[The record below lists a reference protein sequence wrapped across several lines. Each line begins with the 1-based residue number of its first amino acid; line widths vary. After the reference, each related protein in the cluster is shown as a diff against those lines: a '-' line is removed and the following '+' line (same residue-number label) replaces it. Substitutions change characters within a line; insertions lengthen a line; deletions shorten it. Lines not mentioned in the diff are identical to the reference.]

1 MTKRAW
7 LREFGL
13 PGSIFLAFAMAG
25 CGEAA
30 SQTVD
35 TVAIAGAV
43 KGQQNV
49 DVEADSME
57 VLETEKKAVFTG
69 NVSAVRTGTKLNS
82 DLMVVNY
89 AEVVQADGSKR
100 TDVTIID
107 AKGNVQITTARQVIT
122 GDRAILDV
130 AGNLLTVTGNVV
142 VKEGDTVVKGSKLTA
157 DLKAKTSSMTG
168 GRVKG
173 SFVPKSSSN

>member
-1 MTKRAW
+1 MTKWVW

-13 PGSIFLAFAMAG
+13 PGVICLALGMAG
-25 CGEAA
+25 SDVAT

-142 VKEGDTVVKGSKLTA
+142 VKEGETVVKGTKLTA

>member
-1 MTKRAW
+1 MTQWAW

-13 PGSIFLAFAMAG
+13 TGSICLAITMAG
-25 CGEAA
+25 SGEAT

-57 VLETEKKAVFTG
+57 VVEAEKKAVFTG
-69 NVSAVRTGTKLNS
+69 NVSAVRTGTRLNS

-89 AEVVQADGSKR
+89 AEMVQADGSKR

-130 AGNLLTVTGNVV
+130 AGNLLTVTGNVM
-142 VKEGDTVVKGSKLTA
+142 VKEGDTIVRGTKLTA

>member
-1 MTKRAW
+1 MIKRAW
-7 LREFGL
+7 LKEFGL
-13 PGSIFLAFAMAG
+13 LASICSAILLAGSGKAF
-25 CGEAA
+25 

-35 TVAIAGAV
+35 AAAIAGSV
-43 KGQQNV
+43 KGEQNV

-57 VLETEKKAVFTG
+57 VLEAEKKAVFTG
-69 NVSAVRTGTKLNS
+69 NVSAERTGTRLNS

-100 TDVTIID
+100 TDVTMID

-130 AGNLLTVTGNVV
+130 AGDLLTVTGNVV
-142 VKEGDTVVKGSKLTA
+142 VKEGNTVVTGAKLTA

-173 SFVPKSSSN
+173 SFVPRSSSN

>member
-1 MTKRAW
+1 MTRRAW
-7 LREFGL
+7 LRDFGL
-13 PGSIFLAFAMAG
+13 PGSIFLAFAIAG
-25 CGEAA
+25 CGEAI

-49 DVEADSME
+49 EVEADSME
-57 VLETEKKAVFTG
+57 VLEAEKKAVFTG
-69 NVSAVRTGTKLNS
+69 NVSAVRTGTRLNS

-89 AEVVQADGSKR
+89 AEVVQGDGSKR
-100 TDVTIID
+100 SDVTIID

-142 VKEGDTVVKGSKLTA
+142 VKEGDTVVKGFKLTA

>member
-1 MTKRAW
+1 MTQRAW
-7 LREFGL
+7 LKEFGL
-13 PGSIFLAFAMAG
+13 LASISLAIAIAGS
-25 CGEAA
+25 GEAI

-35 TVAIAGAV
+35 AAAIAGSV
-43 KGQQNV
+43 KGGQNV

-57 VLETEKKAVFTG
+57 VLEAEKKAVFTG
-69 NVSAVRTGTKLNS
+69 NVSAQRTGTRLNS

-107 AKGNVQITTARQVIT
+107 AKGNVQITTARQIIM

-130 AGNLLTVTGNVV
+130 AGDLLTVTGNVV
-142 VKEGDTVVKGSKLTA
+142 VKEGNTVVRGAKLTA

>member
-1 MTKRAW
+1 MTKWAW

-13 PGSIFLAFAMAG
+13 LGSICLAITLAG
-25 CGEAA
+25 SGEAI

-57 VLETEKKAVFTG
+57 VVEAEKKAVFTG
-69 NVSAVRTGTKLNS
+69 KVSAVRTGTRLNS
-82 DLMVVNY
+82 DVMVVNY
-89 AEVVQADGSKR
+89 AEMVQADGSKR

-107 AKGNVQITTARQVIT
+107 ATGNVQITTARQVIT

-142 VKEGDTVVKGSKLTA
+142 V
-157 DLKAKTSSMTG
+157 
-168 GRVKG
+168 
-173 SFVPKSSSN
+173 

>member
-1 MTKRAW
+1 MTKWAW

-13 PGSIFLAFAMAG
+13 TGSICLAITMASS
-25 CGEAA
+25 GEAT

-57 VLETEKKAVFTG
+57 VVEAEKKAVFTG
-69 NVSAVRTGTKLNS
+69 NVSAVRTGTRLNS

-89 AEVVQADGSKR
+89 AEMVQADGSKR

-130 AGNLLTVTGNVV
+130 AGNLLTVTGNVM
-142 VKEGDTVVKGSKLTA
+142 VKEGDTIVRGTKLTA